1 MHGQYVTIFYSSG
14 SQPVAR
20 GPKVARQASKSG
32 PRRQRILKIY
42 VQKLQNFPFWQSRSV
57 DSF

>member
-1 MHGQYVTIFYSSG
+1 MKYYNIIVWWWLQCSGAAMFYNSG

-32 PRRQRILKIY
+32 PRPPKE
-42 VQKLQNFPFWQSRSV
+42 F
-57 DSF
+57 